1 MVIVSQFRL
10 QKRMNISK
18 KKRNKNRM
26 KEGTMNTYLKKHS
39 ATDLVTELKKRMS
52 SNDDEVKNFEKNP
65 NLKDIIAVRFLDE
78 AGKHADM
85 ETPPFTHFAPMVQR
99 IVDAHCEV
107 SP

>member
-1 MVIVSQFRL
+1 
-10 QKRMNISK
+10 
-18 KKRNKNRM
+18 
-26 KEGTMNTYLKKHS
+26 
-39 ATDLVTELKKRMS
+39 
-52 SNDDEVKNFEKNP
+52 
-65 NLKDIIAVRFLDE
+65 LDE